1 MGFLHW
7 WKSEASNQEE
17 TASQLDL
24 ISDSQAL
31 APQRKRVDGVIVNK
45 RFTRSIRD
53 NGGAG
58 DVFQRSVI
66 EETRELFD
74 CNVNELYRET
84 GGKKGRRDTLPQP
97 VQEAYMVNESL
108 AANELERQTGTIGGV
123 SQDEVNDQIVESVRQ
138 TSRNTRRWLPW

>member
-1 MGFLHW
+1 M
-7 WKSEASNQEE
+7 
-17 TASQLDL
+17 
-24 ISDSQAL
+24 
-31 APQRKRVDGVIVNK
+31 DGVIVNK